1 MSGPDRSLVIV
12 AGGRSRRLG
21 RNKPLVEIGGRT
33 VLSRILEATAE
44 IANVV
49 LAVREVPPFRRA
61 LAAQGWESGAER
73 AGGPPGSVALR
84 NPNGRALLV
93 VPDPVPGLGPLAGV
107 ASGLAAADG
116 AICVVLAGDLPFVTP
131 HLVDRLCR
139 ELASAAESDAPDA
152 LDAVVPRARGRAQPL
167 CAAYR
172 REVGRLA
179 ARLVARGGARG
190 DSSLSSSPASSP
202 SMMSFLERLR
212 VRYVTAEDLAG
223 AGDLETMVRGVDSR
237 ADLDW
242 AVRRASRPDGFP
254 FEPHTP

>member
-1 MSGPDRSLVIV
+1 MSAPDRSLVIV

-33 VLSRILEATAE
+33 VLSRILEATAD
-44 IANVV
+44 IADVV
-49 LAVREVPPFRRA
+49 LAVREVPPFRRD
-61 LAAQGWESGAER
+61 LAAEGWAPGAET

-84 NPNGRALLV
+84 HPKGRALLV

-107 ASGLAAADG
+107 ASGLNAADG

-139 ELASAAESDAPDA
+139 ELASAAESDALDA
-152 LDAVVPRARGRAQPL
+152 LDAIVPRARGRAQPL

-190 DSSLSSSPASSP
+190 DSSP

-242 AVRRASRPDGFP
+242 AVRHASRPHGFP